1 MDNTM
6 TLLEL
11 QGIFGDTIRKIRQ
24 EGLTP
29 EERQTVNEQS
39 SLVMNV
45 GKQMINNADMML
57 RYEKLQA
64 QNSNLVHSQLK
75 GIVGY

>member
-1 MDNTM
+1 MAQTM

-11 QGIFGDTIRKIRQ
+11 QEIFGETIRKVRQ

-39 SLVMNV
+39 SLVMNI

-64 QNSNLVHSQLK
+64 QNANLVHSQLK